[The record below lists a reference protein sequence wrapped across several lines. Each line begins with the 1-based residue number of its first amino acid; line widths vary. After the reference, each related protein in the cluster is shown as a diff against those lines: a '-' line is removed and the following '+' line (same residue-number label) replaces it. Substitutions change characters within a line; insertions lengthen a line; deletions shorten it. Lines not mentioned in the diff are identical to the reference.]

1 MTELRVRD
9 LPTTDVSVHAMD
21 DDEVEIGDDDDVVTA
36 GAPSRVHATFEDADV
51 KCGPPFGA
59 THQR

>member
-1 MTELRVRD
+1 
-9 LPTTDVSVHAMD
+9 MD